1 MSASLHQ
8 EIGRPRI
15 EANVAALARK
25 KASGIYSKHPEWEEL
40 DVRMMERDNERAIA
54 EAGKAIEAERKVRK
68 CYICDRQDLPRM
80 AWIFALVA
88 AGAGLLW
95 WRGLMSPEAAIP
107 IVALL
112 AAGAAFGAGLH
123 EASDRGRK

>member
-1 MSASLHQ
+1 
-8 EIGRPRI
+8 
-15 EANVAALARK
+15 
-25 KASGIYSKHPEWEEL
+25 
-40 DVRMMERDNERAIA
+40 
-54 EAGKAIEAERKVRK
+54 
-68 CYICDRQDLPRM
+68 M

>member
-1 MSASLHQ
+1 
-8 EIGRPRI
+8 
-15 EANVAALARK
+15 
-25 KASGIYSKHPEWEEL
+25 
-40 DVRMMERDNERAIA
+40 
-54 EAGKAIEAERKVRK
+54 VRK

-80 AWIFALVA
+80 ARIFALVA

-112 AAGAAFGAGLH
+112 AAGAAFRAGLH